1 MPTDLLV
8 GLQISL
14 AGLAVTF
21 LVLGLLTLI
30 IRLLRWIFP
39 AASARPAPKE
49 AQPEAMTEQQREET
63 AAALAVAVS
72 LLENQPKRPDGD
84 PALGKLLE
92 P

>member
-1 MPTDLLV
+1 MHPDLFL

-30 IRLLRWIFP
+30 IRLLRWLFP
-39 AASARPAPKE
+39 AGSQRLEKAGPQTGE
-49 AQPEAMTEQQREET
+49 MDEQQRQET

-72 LLENQPKRPDGD
+72 LLEQHAAQPEQD